1 MIQGILNSVFRK
13 KGYSPDQIK
22 VTLLSL
28 EKSFEASLQN
38 IPKSHQYYQSYRDVL
53 EAIRTYTY

>member
-1 MIQGILNSVFRK
+1 MIQGILNSVFRE
-13 KGYSPDQIK
+13 KGYPRDQIK

-38 IPKSHQYYQSYRDVL
+38 TPKSHQYYQSYRDIL
-53 EAIRTYTY
+53 EAIRTYAY